1 MRYDLIEDKQAVTS
15 PACVQQG
22 ARGAASPALFGSAA
36 RGCETPPNE
45 EERSAS
51 SSSRPAPRQQTPSH
65 DRAIQQAAG
74 LVQGALLEGGDGAD
88 AGRPAVL
95 GEDHL
100 RQRDRGNQAFPAFAL
115 LQASLE

>member
-1 MRYDLIEDKQAVTS
+1 MTS

-22 ARGAASPALFGSAA
+22 ARGAASPALFGSAV
-36 RGCETPPNE
+36 RGRETPPNE

-51 SSSRPAPRQQTPSH
+51 SSSSSSRPGPSSSPHH